1 MRKENL
7 YLCMVM
13 DVNQTYHG
21 DHFIIDTN
29 NQIIC
34 MLYT

>member
-1 MRKENL
+1 
-7 YLCMVM
+7 MVM

-34 MLYT
+34 MLYTWN